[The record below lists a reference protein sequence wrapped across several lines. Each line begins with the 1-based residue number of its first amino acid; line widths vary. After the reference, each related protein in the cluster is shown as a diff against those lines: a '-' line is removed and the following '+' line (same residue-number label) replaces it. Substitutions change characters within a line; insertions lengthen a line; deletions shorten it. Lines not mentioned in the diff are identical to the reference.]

1 MNMYDIELDENDWG
15 FPTYEPG
22 YEFNSSSNDY
32 VCLGVTASSLGTN
45 SIQSF
50 QKIFIPLLY
59 ILAFILGSVGNGL
72 VLLVLKQYKNART
85 TTENYLLHLAVAD
98 LLLLFSLPFVVVE
111 TTIGWIF
118 GLFLCRTISTIHKIN
133 FYCSSLLLG
142 CISVDRYL
150 AIVHA
155 VHTYR
160 KRKASSIHMTCLVI
174 WIFCLL
180 LALPYLFIVEVKT
193 DNNNMS
199 SCTFSEL
206 NFQSNGWWQASHFVH
221 HFVGFLIPIVVM
233 CFCYS
238 AIIRTLCQSHRFE
251 KQKAVRVA
259 IVITG
264 VFFICWIP
272 NNIAIFMYTLMEL
285 KVISSCRFHHPLSIA
300 IMVTECIGFLHC
312 CLNPILYAFI
322 GVKFRN
328 DLIRIL
334 QKLGCLS
341 QHTLQRIILLDRRGS
356 GTECETATS
365 FSTF

>member
-1 MNMYDIELDENDWG
+1 MKIEMPLEFDYDSFSLEAE
-15 FPTYEPG
+15 
-22 YEFNSSSNDY
+22 EFNSSSNDY
-32 VCLGVTASSLGTN
+32 VCHGVTASSLDTN
-45 SIQSF
+45 NIHAF
-50 QKIFIPLLY
+50 QKVFIPLVY
-59 ILAFILGSVGNGL
+59 IFAFILGTVGNGL
-72 VLLVLKQYKNART
+72 VLFVLKHYKSART

-111 TTIGWIF
+111 TMTGWIF
-118 GLFLCRTISTIHKIN
+118 GLFLCRTISTIHKVN

-160 KRKASSIHMTCLVI
+160 KRKAISIHITCLAI
-174 WIFCLL
+174 WLFCLL

-193 DNNNMS
+193 DYSNIS

-206 NFQSNGWWQASHFVH
+206 NFQSNGWWQASRFMH
-221 HFVGFLIPIVVM
+221 HFVGFLIPLVVM

-238 AIIRTLCQSHRFE
+238 TIIRTLCQSHRFE
-251 KQKAVRVA
+251 KHKAVRVA

-272 NNIAIFMYTLMEL
+272 NNIVIFMHTLMEL
-285 KVISSCRFHHPLSIA
+285 EVIPHCSFHQPLSIA
-300 IMVTECIGFLHC
+300 IMVTEFIGFLHC

-328 DLIRIL
+328 DLIQIL
-334 QKLGCLS
+334 HKLGCLS
-341 QHTLQRIILLDRRGS
+341 QHTLRRIIHLDRRGS

-365 FSTF
+365 VSTF